1 MNLKEVRDAALSASE
16 LIARARA
23 LIEKG
28 EFDLAIEAGERAVE
42 LDPSSSDAF
51 LALGAAYRDKGAL
64 RKERELWRRRCAS
77 DPSDPEGPE
86 RGRLDPLV
94 HRAPRRRAALAR
106 AGCRAPT
113 DGEVAN
119 FYIGNAHL
127 ARRDYAA
134 AEAAYRRTLE
144 LHPSHSSAHAG
155 VGWTLFASG
164 RDEEARSWIERMQ
177 ASTLDED
184 RYYVKI
190 ADLELFAG
198 QRERALE
205 HARQALA
212 EAPEARYWPRGVC
225 ASTIV
230 GLALWSADR
239 TAAEAA
245 LKQSVAIDRARL
257 DGGDE
262 GHMPRYD
269 LAAVAAIRGDA
280 AAGCRWLAEAA
291 VAGWRYPD
299 LARRDPLLR
308 GLEHRPEFHRLI
320 APSSSR
326 S

>member
-1 MNLKEVRDAALSASE
+1 MDPKEVRHAALSASE

-23 LIEKG
+23 LIGKG
-28 EFDLAIEAGERAVE
+28 EFDRAIEAGERAVE
-42 LDPSSSDAF
+42 LDPSSTEAH
-51 LALGAAYRDKGAL
+51 LALGAAYRNRGAL
-64 RKERELWRRRCAS
+64 RMELELWQRRCAS

-86 RGRLDPLV
+86 RVGWILWFTGHPDDALPWLE
-94 HRAPRRRAALAR
+94 RAAALR
-106 AGCRAPT
+106 PT
-113 DGEVAN
+113 GEWAN

-134 AEAAYRRTLE
+134 AEGAYRRTIE

-155 VGWTLFASG
+155 VGWTLLASG
-164 RDEEARSWIERMQ
+164 RDEEARSWIERIQ
-177 ASTLDED
+177 ASTLDGD

-198 QRERALE
+198 QPERALE
-205 HARQALA
+205 HARHAVA
-212 EAPEARYWPRGVC
+212 DAPEARYWPRGVC
-225 ASTIV
+225 ATTIV
-230 GLALWSADR
+230 GAAVWSKDR

-269 LAAVAAIRGDA
+269 LAAVTAIRGDA
-280 AAGCRWLAEAA
+280 TAGCHWLAEAA

-308 GLEHRPEFHRLI
+308 GLEQRPEFHRLI
-320 APSSSR
+320 A
-326 S
+326 